1 MTGVRYTADMSER
14 VQQHRWWKLVAK
26 ICGSTLFGLILLE
39 VGLRITGLCP
49 LPAEPD
55 ASLAQLPIQEMVELA
70 AAESWIHKPSDVEV
84 READGSRPQMMVK
97 RDWCSCRE
105 DVDTPVDK
113 PPGTYRVVVLGDS
126 HTDGFVENADSY
138 ANVLERLL
146 PQPADVMNCGQA
158 VSSPYQQLWIYR
170 ALYQRFQPDL
180 LIVGFYAGN
189 DLLDLL
195 LQHDRIHLERVG
207 DRYVHAGPT
216 WRPDLTR
223 EQSAFKAALFR
234 YSAICRAAAQLRWL
248 QVDQQRKTR
257 SADYYDLLVQANE
270 LYRGATWQGLNQA
283 YYFKHHPHEWPNA
296 VHMFEYVLTQFV
308 EAAPRD
314 GMLVVVIPTL
324 RQFHPERFQAAE
336 GLLQLTSEDSA
347 CDDRAC
353 DLALEL
359 CRKLQIPAID
369 MRPIFRSFEGEL
381 YWDADQHINITAHRL
396 IAEALAQHIAQHIAQ
411 TIKP

>member
-1 MTGVRYTADMSER
+1 MTHVRYTADMSEH
-14 VQQHRWWKLVAK
+14 VQKHRWWKLAAK
-26 ICGSTLFGLILLE
+26 ICGSTLFGLVLLE

-49 LPAEPD
+49 LPAAPD
-55 ASLAQLPIQEMVELA
+55 AALSQLPIQEMVELA
-70 AAESWIHKPSDVEV
+70 AAESWIHKPLETEV
-84 READGSRPQMMVK
+84 READGNRPQIVAK
-97 RDWCSCRE
+97 RNWCSCRE
-105 DVDTPVDK
+105 DADTPVEK

-126 HTDGFVENADSY
+126 HTDGFVENGDSY
-138 ANVLERLL
+138 ANVLEGLL
-146 PQPADVMNCGQA
+146 LQPADVMNCGQA

-180 LIVGFYAGN
+180 LVVGFYAGN
-189 DLLDLL
+189 DLLDLM

-223 EQSAFKAALFR
+223 EQSPLKAALLR
-234 YSAICRAAAQLRWL
+234 HSAICRAAAQLHWL
-248 QVDQQRKTR
+248 QVDQQRKDR

-283 YYFKHHPHEWPNA
+283 YYFKHHPHEWSN
-296 VHMFEYVLTQFV
+296 VSSMFEYVLTQFA
-308 EAAPRD
+308 ESAPRD
-314 GMLVVVIPTL
+314 GMIVVVIPTL

-336 GLLQLTSEDSA
+336 RLLQLTPEDSA

-369 MRPIFRSFEGEL
+369 MRPIFKSHEGEL
-381 YWDADQHINITAHRL
+381 YWDGDQHINVDAHRL
-396 IAEALAQHIAQHIAQ
+396 IAEALAEQIAQKH
-411 TIKP
+411 KP